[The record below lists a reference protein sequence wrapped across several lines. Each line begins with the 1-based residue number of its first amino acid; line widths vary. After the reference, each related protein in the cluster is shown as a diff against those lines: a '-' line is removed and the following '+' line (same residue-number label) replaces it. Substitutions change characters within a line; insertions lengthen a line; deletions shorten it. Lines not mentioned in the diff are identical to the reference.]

1 MDYRFRISQDELEY
15 AYENAIGR
23 MKVNPDFAEKQNS
36 IIQKCPHFDSEK
48 DALEA
53 AIKLEKKNPY
63 TCQIWAKVEKVDDIY
78 RIHDYWIVAGDSKI
92 KTAADYIGMVQ
103 MYDET
108 RLQNIIYN
116 DVKIDDVIAYY

>member
-15 AYENAIGR
+15 TYENAKGR
-23 MKVNPDFAEKQNS
+23 MAAHPDFAERHNN
-36 IIQKCPHFDSEK
+36 IIQEHPHFDSEK
-48 DALEA
+48 EALEA
-53 AIKLEKKNPY
+53 AIKMENENPY

-78 RIHDYWIVAGDSKI
+78 RIQDYWIVTDDVKI

-116 DVKIDDVIAYY
+116 DELPSGQ